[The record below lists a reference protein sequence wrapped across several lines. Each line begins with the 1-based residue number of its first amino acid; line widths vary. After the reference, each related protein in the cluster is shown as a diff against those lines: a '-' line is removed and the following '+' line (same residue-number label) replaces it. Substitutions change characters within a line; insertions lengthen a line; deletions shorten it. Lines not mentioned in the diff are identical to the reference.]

1 MLRKLL
7 SVSGFTLLS
16 RITGLIRDL
25 MAAAIMG
32 AGMLADA
39 FFVALRLPNHFR
51 AIFGEGAFNQAF
63 IPSISRLR
71 EASGDKA
78 AQHFASS
85 VWTLMIIVQ
94 LPLMIIALVGMPW
107 LVSLLA
113 PGFSDQPEK
122 YALAITLTRIT
133 FPYLFFITLVTLVSG
148 ILNSVDRFA
157 AAAAS
162 PILLNIA
169 MVVALAFAA
178 LFPTAGHAAA
188 WGVSVAGLLQ
198 LLMVLADARIA
209 GVVPRLVRPRLDADM
224 KVFLKALLPAVIGSA
239 GIQIAVFA
247 DTIIASQLPTGAVA
261 SIYYADRLYQLPV
274 GVIAIAAGT
283 VLLPEMSR
291 RLSIGD
297 EVSAHRAQNRA
308 FIFSLALSAPCLVAF
323 FLLPTAIMSAVFG
336 RGAFTAADAEA
347 AGAVL
352 SAYAIGLPAIVLIS
366 SVVASFRSRL
376 DTATPAIVSLSV
388 IAVNVT
394 LKIIFAQRLGAAGL
408 ALATAIAAWANVL
421 ILYGIAL
428 HRGWTAPNS
437 ELMRAVLA
445 TALAC
450 FALAGATLA
459 THHVASPWSAGLP
472 RFNDEILLAVDAL
485 IGGIVYAAAILVA
498 FKGLRLSLRRI

>member
-1 MLRKLL
+1 MLKKLL

-25 MAAAIMG
+25 MAAAIIG

-71 EASGDKA
+71 QASGDPA
-78 AQHFASS
+78 AQQFASG
-85 VWTLMIIVQ
+85 VWTLMILVQ
-94 LPLMIIALVGMPW
+94 LPLLVVALFGMPW

-162 PILLNIA
+162 PILLNVA

-178 LFPTAGHAAA
+178 FFPTAGHAAA

-198 LLMVLADARIA
+198 LLFVLADARLA
-209 GVVPRLVRPRLDADM
+209 GVVPRLIRPRFDRDM
-224 KVFLKALLPAVIGSA
+224 RVFLKALLPAVIGSA

-291 RLSIGD
+291 RLSAGD
-297 EVSAHRAQNRA
+297 EAGAYRAQNRA
-308 FIFSLALSAPCLVAF
+308 FIFSLALSAPCLIAF
-323 FLLPTAIMSAVFG
+323 FLLPTTIMSAIFG
-336 RGAFTAADAEA
+336 RGAFTAADAQA

-352 SAYAIGLPAIVLIS
+352 AAYAVGLPAIVLIS
-366 SVVASFRSRL
+366 SVVASFRARL

-388 IAVNVT
+388 IAVNVG
-394 LKIIFAQRLGAAGL
+394 LKIVFAQRLGASGL
-408 ALATAIAAWANVL
+408 ALATAIAAWTNVL

-428 HRGWTAPNS
+428 RRGWTAPNS
-437 ELMRAVLA
+437 ELLRAVLA
-445 TALAC
+445 TAIAC
-450 FALAGATLA
+450 LALAGATLV
-459 THHVASPWSAGLP
+459 THHVASPWSAGLA
-472 RFNDEILLAVDAL
+472 RFNDEALLIIDAV
-485 IGGIVYAAAILVA
+485 IGGIVYGAAILLA